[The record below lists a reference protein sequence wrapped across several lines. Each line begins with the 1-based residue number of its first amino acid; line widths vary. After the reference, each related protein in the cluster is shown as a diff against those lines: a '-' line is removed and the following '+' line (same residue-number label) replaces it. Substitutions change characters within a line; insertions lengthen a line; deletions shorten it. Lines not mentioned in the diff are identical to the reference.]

1 MSRQTNS
8 SQNRPLSQTEELE
21 KLEQNITLTLQE
33 IDHNFSRAH
42 RIVTSSILPI
52 VEQYAH
58 HSREVWEGSKF
69 WKQFFEASANVS
81 LSGYEEQPS
90 MQEEPTQTTVEESI
104 ESSRTEVETSESLE
118 TPNPRHISTD
128 SIDDIDLSNLSVS
141 PSHSTPRPPRQGQNE
156 KSGPSPY
163 KSLRQDVD
171 ESTNIDVT
179 YASMNNPRTP
189 SKQTSS
195 LLDDV
200 AMTPEMSPEPQRRSD
215 QPSRPETAQKK
226 SDPLL
231 HTVLDKNY
239 RIQATPLTA
248 ARRNRL
254 GRTPLSTARGGQ
266 RTQTTALDSSPLA
279 PPELHAEFLNSPVRR
294 ELTQNLKQ
302 QRTPGYPAATP
313 GQDKNVGGRPQLS
326 VWDSDDEDENMNEAT
341 GMPYGMSPPKTMQF
355 RAPPSRL
362 LQTPAREA
370 SKQIVDSILASAGLN
385 RNADDGGNSEDFDI
399 DVDLDYDEQ
408 DMDMNSPSVVRKAPL
423 EDDTF

>member
-8 SQNRPLSQTEELE
+8 SQHRPLSQTEELE
-21 KLEQNITLTLQE
+21 RLEQNITLTLQE

-90 MQEEPTQTTVEESI
+90 IQEDPTQTTVEESV
-104 ESSRTEVETSESLE
+104 ESSRTELETSESLE
-118 TPNPRHISTD
+118 TPNNRHTSTD
-128 SIDDIDLSNLSVS
+128 SIDDIDLSNLTVS
-141 PSHSTPRPPRQGQNE
+141 PSHSTPRPPKQKQGQR
-156 KSGPSPY
+156 GVPSPY
-163 KSLRQDVD
+163 KSLRADVD

-179 YASMNNPRTP
+179 YASVNDPRTP

-200 AMTPEMSPEPQRRSD
+200 AMTPEASPEPQRRN
-215 QPSRPETAQKK
+215 QPLSRPETAQKK

-231 HTVLDKNY
+231 HTILDKNY

-254 GRTPLSTARGGQ
+254 GRTPGSVVQASKRAQ
-266 RTQTTALDSSPLA
+266 DSALDSSPLA

-294 ELTQNLKQ
+294 ELTQTLRQ
-302 QRTPGYPAATP
+302 QKTPGNSALTPAQGRDA
-313 GQDKNVGGRPQLS
+313 GGRAQLD
-326 VWDSDDEDENMNEAT
+326 VWDSDEEDDNLNEAT

-355 RAPPSRL
+355 RPPPSRL
-362 LQTPAREA
+362 LRTPAREA

-385 RNADDGGNSEDFDI
+385 RNVDDGGGSDDFDI
-399 DVDLDYDEQ
+399 DLDLDYDEQ

>member
-1 MSRQTNS
+1 MSRQTGS

-21 KLEQNITLTLQE
+21 RLEQNITLTLQE

-90 MQEEPTQTTVEESI
+90 IQEEPSQTTAEESV
-104 ESSRTEVETSESLE
+104 ESSRAELETSESLE
-118 TPNPRHISTD
+118 TPNTRHTATE

-141 PSHSTPRPPRQGQNE
+141 PSHSTPRPPKQKYGN
-156 KSGPSPY
+156 KGAVSPY
-163 KSLRQDVD
+163 KSLREDVD

-179 YASMNNPRTP
+179 YASNSDPRTP

-200 AMTPEMSPEPQRRSD
+200 AMTPEASPEIQKRT
-215 QPSRPETAQKK
+215 QPISRPETAQKR

-254 GRTPLSTARGGQ
+254 GRTPGSTSQPGRRAQ
-266 RTQTTALDSSPLA
+266 NSALDSSPLA

-302 QRTPGYPAATP
+302 QRTPGAAVLTPA
-313 GQDKNVGGRPQLS
+313 QRRDVGGRPQLN
-326 VWDSDDEDENMNEAT
+326 VWDSDDEDEHLNEAT
-341 GMPYGMSPPKTMQF
+341 GMPHGMSPPKTMQF

-370 SKQIVDSILASAGLN
+370 SKQIVDSILASAGLS
-385 RNADDGGNSEDFDI
+385 RNADSGGGSDDFDI
-399 DVDLDYDEQ
+399 DLDLDYDEQ
-408 DMDMNSPSVVRKAPL
+408 DMDMNSPSVVRKAPI